1 MVLSSLN
8 ALHNY
13 RSAAAPPGLPEPGDG
28 SQDAP
33 RAARGAG
40 RPRSLRYGP
49 CCRVRVPPCAS
60 GPPRRAPAGPRQR
73 DAPGR
78 VGGSLCCRSAPS
90 GTAFRPS
97 ALRPPRA
104 AGGPGTDGG
113 GRSAELSRVPGSP
126 LGRAAPRAGLIPR
139 PLVPGRADTCWALPE
154 PLFQT
159 QFSRVGR

>member
-1 MVLSSLN
+1 MARRTLREPL
-8 ALHNY
+8 ALPGG
-13 RSAAAPPGLPEPGDG
+13 RAPSGTGRAAACA
-28 SQDAP
+28 SCRAP
-33 RAARGAG
+33 QG
-40 RPRSLRYGP
+40 RPAGLLQ
-49 CCRVRVPPCAS
+49 VRAS
-60 GPPRRAPAGPRQR
+60 ATHR
-73 DAPGR
+73 GR

-90 GTAFRPS
+90 GTASRPS
-97 ALRPPRA
+97 VLRPPRA

-126 LGRAAPRAGLIPR
+126 LGCAAPRAGLIPR